1 MIAVRGLALLLVLNV
16 LAGCSALNGSV
27 DDRNE
32 LVLKPGDSLLVRTGS
47 GTLHVDALTELRRHY
62 AWGDVDRTIDLGPRV
77 HAWYGAIGAYAP
89 ASMTSDT
96 NADESSYNF
105 KTLRELNYY
114 LAQSFGGVH
123 SSDGLAVRAGY
134 SPNGAHEV
142 AVQRLCVDHRPPKG
156 LRATPGSTFI
166 WTHASPAPAVVAWYG
181 CARSTYDP
189 VALDENELRQQLD
202 IKRQVTYW
210 GAGGSACT
218 VSGGRSEPGAATP
231 PVATQLALT
240 PGETLSLNNGNGSLS
255 VSAPTAATRVLHWNN
270 RQTSGMPF
278 DYDTGP
284 RTITVDLSG
293 EQQQPGGSG
302 TIACNRISGDTEYRV
317 MFTEGALNFAS
328 LSAFRSWLGWADHGP
343 LYLDDAYSDA
353 GLLAGFH
360 VGKHSGN
367 GPMLAV
373 DVLRVCIAQSQRR
386 GLPGAANERV
396 RLATRGR
403 GPRAWPCPAGSL
415 DVAGTY
421 AELRRNGDLDTPLE
435 RRIRAAR
442 GM

>member
-1 MIAVRGLALLLVLNV
+1 MIALRGLALLLVLTTM
-16 LAGCSALNGSV
+16 AGCSVLNGSA
-27 DDRNE
+27 DEHNE
-32 LVLKPGDSLLVRTGS
+32 LVLKPGDSIVVRTPT
-47 GTLHVDALTELRRHY
+47 GTLRVEALTELRRRY
-62 AWGDVDRTIDLGPRV
+62 AWGDVDRTIDLSPRPR
-77 HAWYGAIGAYAP
+77 AWYGAIGAYAP

-105 KTLRELNYY
+105 KTLRDLDYY

-123 SSDGLAVRAGY
+123 SSDGIAVRAGY

-166 WTHASPAPAVVAWYG
+166 WTHAGPPPAVIAWYG

-189 VALDENELRQQLD
+189 VALDENQLRQSLD
-202 IKRQVTYW
+202 IKRQVTSW

-218 VSGGRSEPGAATP
+218 VSGPRSEPGAATP

-240 PGETLSLNNGNGSLS
+240 PGETLSLNNANGTLS
-255 VSAPTAATRVLHWNN
+255 VSAPTAATRVLKWNN
-270 RQTSGMPF
+270 RQTSGVPF

-284 RTITVDLSG
+284 RTITVDLSA

-302 TIACNRISGDTEYRV
+302 AIGCNRISGDTEYRV

-328 LSAFRSWLGWADHGP
+328 VSDFRSWLKWADHGP
-343 LYLDDAYSDA
+343 LYLDDAYDDA

-360 VGKHSGN
+360 VGKDSGN
-367 GPMLAV
+367 RPMLAV
-373 DVLRVCIAQSQRR
+373 DVLRVCVAGSRR
-386 GLPGAANERV
+386 PALPGAANERV
-396 RLATRGR
+396 RLTGGR
-403 GPRAWPCPAGSL
+403 SARAWPCPQGSF

-421 AELRRNGDLDTPLE
+421 AELRRSGDLDTPLE

-442 GM
+442 GI